1 MLKCIYSGADE
12 TAATFSEREHIFP
25 KCIGGVRCLPL
36 GYVSDEVNQS
46 FSKMELGFARENP
59 TVVTRRMFSP
69 PMGRKK
75 HTNREKI
82 GLMMDTD
89 HGTGYH
95 LGTVQNGTPISL
107 NQLVI
112 TSELPP
118 EIPKGFPV
126 HVTLAPSATLT
137 HEQQA
142 IQFWRRLSEYNGC
155 PVCIKD
161 AELPLHTYL
170 LGEHDKR
177 WFLALHKSENLELV
191 KPRLV
196 KLVDAV
202 SKIRPEQFFSAD
214 SASVKLVQHH
224 VETH

>member
-1 MLKCIYSGADE
+1 MPKCIFSGADE

-36 GYVSDEVNQS
+36 GYVSDEINHS

-59 TVVTRRMFSP
+59 IVVTRRMFSP

-82 GLMMDTD
+82 GIMRDTD

-95 LGTVQNGTPISL
+95 LGIVRNCTPISL

-126 HVTLAPSATLT
+126 HVILAPSATLT

-142 IQFWRRLSEYNGC
+142 IQFWKRLSAYWNWLTDRLPYGQRNSGTICTAATGAHNGQHR
-155 PVCIKD
+155 VSLAGGVRI
-161 AELPLHTYL
+161 PL
-170 LGEHDKR
+170 
-177 WFLALHKSENLELV
+177 S
-191 KPRLV
+191 P
-196 KLVDAV
+196 
-202 SKIRPEQFFSAD
+202 
-214 SASVKLVQHH
+214 
-224 VETH
+224 